1 MKNLFLTLVFVLGT
15 ATSFAGSNVVAEEVA
30 DDCIHVTHSCGVEY
44 DICDFEGSTKQIN

>member
-15 ATSFAGSNVVAEEVA
+15 ATSFAGSNFIAEE
-30 DDCIHVTHSCGVEY
+30 DGDCIHVSHSCGVEY